1 MGLAVAGALAFGVGM
16 SLLKGNDGGSVRG
29 AVANLSAP
37 WLLLPFVAG
46 ATAGGGRVGRAAL
59 VGLLVSFGA
68 LAGFYVANS
77 FVLQLGPHPWLVDLR
92 LAFGAGYFFKLAM
105 LSGPAFGVLGA
116 RWQTTRSRSL
126 GVLVA
131 ALLVFEPFASMAYY
145 GGRYTS
151 EASVWAVEVAV
162 GLAVC
167 ALVVLRPRHPPVT

>member
-16 SLLKGNDGGSVRG
+16 SLLKGNDGGAVRG

-59 VGLLVSFGA
+59 VGLLVSFVA

-77 FVLQLGPHPWLVDLR
+77 FVLRLGPHPWLVDLR
-92 LAFGAGYFFKLAM
+92 LAFGGGYFFKFAM
-105 LSGPAFGVLGA
+105 LSGPAFGALGA

-131 ALLVFEPFASMAYY
+131 ALFVFEPFAWMSYY
-145 GGRYTS
+145 GGVYTS
-151 EASVWAVEVAV
+151 DASVWAVEVAV
-162 GLAVC
+162 GLAAC